1 MNFFH
6 CLQTVIQSLEKQNIM
21 VIIDNHVSKPM
32 WCCSGN
38 DGNGFFGD
46 VYFSVAEWQQGWT
59 IMATLFHD
67 SPNVIAMSLRN
78 ELRGYNQNS
87 ADWDT

>member
-1 MNFFH
+1 
-6 CLQTVIQSLEKQNIM
+6 M